1 MENFCNIRN
10 YVTLFTI
17 TFDQFNAFLLNK
29 SITFKKNLTD
39 LKLLNGSVNALVM

>member
-1 MENFCNIRN
+1 METFCNNIN

-29 SITFKKNLTD
+29 SITFKKNLLTS
-39 LKLLNGSVNALVM
+39 NF